1 VAIVLPMFLANPH
14 PPMGEVIARGGHD
27 ELA

>member
-1 VAIVLPMFLANPH
+1 VVIVLPMFLANP